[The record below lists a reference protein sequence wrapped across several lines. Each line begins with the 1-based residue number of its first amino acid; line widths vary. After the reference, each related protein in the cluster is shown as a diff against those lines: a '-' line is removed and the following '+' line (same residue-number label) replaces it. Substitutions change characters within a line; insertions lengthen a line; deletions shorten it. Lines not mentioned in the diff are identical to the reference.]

1 MFELNGKYTKATIF
15 AETVD
20 NEAISQILGICNEE
34 FAKESKI
41 VIMPDVHAGKG
52 CTIGTT
58 MTVADKVVPNLVG
71 VDIGCGVYCVKL
83 KEKEIDFELLD
94 KTIRSY
100 VPSGMEIREKE
111 HRFSSNVEFDKL
123 KCKNS
128 VNVAKAKKSLGSL
141 GGGNHFIEVAKDEE
155 GYLYL
160 VIHSGS
166 RGLGVQVAS
175 WYQKLA
181 IKTLSSNNSEKDE
194 IITRLKAEGREK
206 EIQEVLKN
214 IPKKKINKEL
224 AYLEGENYLDYLND
238 LDVVQKYS
246 TENRKAIA
254 ETIISKMNLTEI
266 DSFTTIHNYIDLSKN
281 ILRKGAISALKDEK
295 VIIPINMRDGSI
307 IAVGKGNPDWNYS
320 APHGA
325 GRVFSRGKAK
335 ELLSMDDFKE
345 TMSEVWSTSVCEST
359 LDESPMAY
367 KDINEILGNIKD
379 TVEVVGIIKPI
390 YNFKAN

>member
-15 AETVD
+15 ADTVD
-20 NEAISQILGICNEE
+20 NEAISQILEMCNEE
-34 FAKESKI
+34 FAKDSKM

-58 MTVADKVVPNLVG
+58 MTITDKVVPNLVG
-71 VDIGCGVYCVKL
+71 VDIGCGVFCVKL
-83 KEKEIDFELLD
+83 QEKEIDFELLD
-94 KTIRSY
+94 NTIRKY
-100 VPSGMEIREKE
+100 VPSGMDIREKE
-111 HRFSSNVEFDKL
+111 HHFVSRVEFDKL
-123 KCKNS
+123 RCKSS
-128 VNVAKAKKSLGSL
+128 VNMVKAKKSLGSL

-166 RGLGVQVAS
+166 RGFGVQVAS
-175 WYQKLA
+175 YYQKLA
-181 IKTLSSNNSEKDE
+181 IKTLSSNNSEKEE
-194 IITRLKAEGREK
+194 IIARLKAEGREK
-206 EIQEVLKN
+206 EIQGILKN
-214 IPKKKINKEL
+214 IPKKKINKQL
-224 AYLEGENYLDYLND
+224 AYLEGKNYLDYLND

-254 ETIISKMNLTEI
+254 ETIITKMNLTEI
-266 DSFTTIHNYIDLSKN
+266 DSFTTIHNYVDLDRN

-335 ELLSMDDFKE
+335 ELLSMDEFKE
-345 TMSEVWSTSVCEST
+345 TMCNVWSTSVCEST

-367 KDINEILGNIKD
+367 KDVNEILGNIKD
-379 TVEVVGIIKPI
+379 TVDVVGMIRPV